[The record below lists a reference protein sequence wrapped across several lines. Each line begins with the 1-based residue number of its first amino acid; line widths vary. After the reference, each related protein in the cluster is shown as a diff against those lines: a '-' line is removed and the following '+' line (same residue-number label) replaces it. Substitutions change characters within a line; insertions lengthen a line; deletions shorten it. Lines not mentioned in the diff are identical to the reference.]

1 MPLSSI
7 TFVTL
12 FGAPYQ
18 RVTREIRRCCGGC
31 EHNKLYWEH
40 DISGMGWNYSVAKSP
55 ERSGGHASST
65 SSYNLFD
72 SGTFFL
78 GQKSI
83 ANARLAGTASSS
95 SGALRMQ
102 LDSDVGAYWK
112 RCACCVY
119 EAEAEG
125 GDARTEAVM
134 RQAGP
139 GTPARGP

>member
-72 SGTFFL
+72 SGTFFWDKKASRMLAWQVQRHRRLVHLECNWILMSEHIGKDAHVVFMRRREVML
-78 GQKSI
+78 G
-83 ANARLAGTASSS
+83 
-95 SGALRMQ
+95 LR
-102 LDSDVGAYWK
+102 
-112 RCACCVY
+112 R
-119 EAEAEG
+119 
-125 GDARTEAVM
+125 
-134 RQAGP
+134 
-139 GTPARGP
+139 